1 MVFTHVP
8 FARELRETVSKHAI
22 AGTLTDVTA
31 SWPGAAPELKTLT
44 LKTKFQALAS
54 AAQPAAPQE
63 GETIKR
69 AIGLPGFENLSG
81 SIDMADGA
89 GSMQLASRN
98 TTLILPGVFAEP
110 RVTLAKLGA
119 SVRWKSD
126 PALEVR
132 VSRSPLR
139 TLTSS
144 WKRREFTARPRV
156 NEAGP
161 AGSISQAASCGYTRR
176 PRTDTYHSPPAAAQ
190 LVATR
195 VGFRTRNGRH
205 DARQGDLSRFPFE
218 GERDAEFRIAAR
230 VVDAA
235 LDVHPAV
242 VQGERSAEAARA
254 WPLLKDIDADLLFD
268 RASMTVTAKR
278 GAAYSAKLSNVVARI
293 PELGPNAKLD
303 VHGVAEGPLADM
315 VRYVNT
321 SPVSRWIGGITANA
335 EASGNAKLDLRL
347 GIPLGHASD
356 SKVTGALQ
364 FANNDVQLADVPSF
378 SRVNGTLNFTRRACE
393 TPA

>member
-1 MVFTHVP
+1 
-8 FARELRETVSKHAI
+8 
-22 AGTLTDVTA
+22 
-31 SWPGAAPELKTLT
+31 
-44 LKTKFQALAS
+44 
-54 AAQPAAPQE
+54 
-63 GETIKR
+63 
-69 AIGLPGFENLSG
+69 
-81 SIDMADGA
+81 MADGA

-110 RVTLAKLGA
+110 RVTRELGA

-132 VSRSPLR
+132 VESVAAANVDIELEASGIYRAAQGERS
-139 TLTSS
+139 
-144 WKRREFTARPRV
+144 
-156 NEAGP
+156 GP
-161 AGSISQAASCGYTRR
+161 GSISQAASCGYTRR

-242 VQGERSAEAARA
+242 VQGERSAEAAKA

-293 PELGPNAKLD
+293 PEWDPMQSSTCTESQKA
-303 VHGVAEGPLADM
+303 
-315 VRYVNT
+315 
-321 SPVSRWIGGITANA
+321 RWPTWCA
-335 EASGNAKLDLRL
+335 
-347 GIPLGHASD
+347 
-356 SKVTGALQ
+356 T
-364 FANNDVQLADVPSF
+364 
-378 SRVNGTLNFTRRACE
+378 
-393 TPA
+393 

>member
-1 MVFTHVP
+1 M
-8 FARELRETVSKHAI
+8 
-22 AGTLTDVTA
+22 
-31 SWPGAAPELKTLT
+31 T
-44 LKTKFQALAS
+44 LKTRFQALAS

-89 GSMQLASRN
+89 GSMQLASKEHDTDPAR
-98 TTLILPGVFAEP
+98 
-110 RVTLAKLGA
+110 RVCRAARHACKLGA

-132 VSRSPLR
+132 VESVAAANVDIELEASGIYRAAQGERSGPGWLDLTGRIVRLHAPAAYRYVPL
-139 TLTSS
+139 
-144 WKRREFTARPRV
+144 A
-156 NEAGP
+156 
-161 AGSISQAASCGYTRR
+161 AGSGTLNWLQHALVSGRV
-176 PRTDTYHSPPAAAQ
+176 TDGTM
-190 LVATR
+190 R
-195 VGFRTRNGRH
+195 VK
-205 DARQGDLSRFPFE
+205 GDLSRFPFE

-242 VQGERSAEAARA
+242 VQGERSAEAAGA

-364 FANNDVQLADVPSF
+364 FANNDVQLADAPSF
-378 SRVNGTLNFTRRACE
+378 SRVNGTLNFTE
-393 TPA
+393 TGVRNASLSASVLGGQSRIEVSSARTANPCLPPPVSQPFPHCDAQ